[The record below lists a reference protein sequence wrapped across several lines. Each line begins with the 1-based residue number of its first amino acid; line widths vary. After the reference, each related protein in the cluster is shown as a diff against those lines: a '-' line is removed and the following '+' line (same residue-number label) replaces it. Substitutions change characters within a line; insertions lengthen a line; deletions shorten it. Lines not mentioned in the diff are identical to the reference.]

1 MNGILIAA
9 LVVSVVVNIVMAVK
23 LSQTRRQLYG
33 EREDRRRS
41 DYLHYTSV
49 DAD

>member
-1 MNGILIAA
+1 MSVLIAA
-9 LVVSVVVNIVMAVK
+9 LVISVVVNIVMAVK
-23 LSQTRRQLYG
+23 LCQCRRQMNK